1 MWKELFIGTNDFVEY
16 ASDSLNSVG
25 LSHMMMVLNDDGS
38 YAWSYAMRDMGEL
51 DRLRELINKSLDK
64 LADEIREGG

>member
-1 MWKELFIGTNDFVEY
+1 MWKELFIGTNDFVEG

-38 YAWSYAMRDMGEL
+38 YAWSYAMRDMDEL

-64 LADEIREGG
+64 LADEIREGE